1 MGWIELHRKPG
12 EDDKA
17 FFANELGPGFV
28 VEDASRNRGE
38 EAVYLAIRYASGEWE
53 GKTVAMVA
61 LYSESPSRFRY
72 TIIEEGLGPF
82 ARSCPPHILDRLSPV
97 EELYPEGS
105 FGREHAAR
113 WRKMCRG

>member
-17 FFANELGPGFV
+17 FFAHELGPGFV

-38 EAVYLAIRYASGEWE
+38 EAVYLAVRYASGEWE
-53 GKTVAMVA
+53 GKTVGMVA

-72 TIIEEGLGPF
+72 IPSESMPIIFLGGRFTIAIAVFPT
-82 ARSCPPHILDRLSPV
+82 SSS
-97 EELYPEGS
+97 GS
-105 FGREHAAR
+105 
-113 WRKMCRG
+113 